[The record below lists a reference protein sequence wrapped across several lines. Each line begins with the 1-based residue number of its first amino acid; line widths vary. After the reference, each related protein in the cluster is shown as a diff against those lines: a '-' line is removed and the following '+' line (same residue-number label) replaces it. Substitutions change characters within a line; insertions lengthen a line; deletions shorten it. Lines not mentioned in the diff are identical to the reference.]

1 MVISGLKKTHW
12 SSIFCVAIWYV
23 SRLLQM
29 KNYLDSAVKY
39 VLWVWVEWKITKIQ
53 WITQKTSWLNSD
65 HTSSSYW
72 FYLHYMLA
80 TTPMR

>member
-29 KNYLDSAVKY
+29 KNYLDSAVIY
-39 VLWVWVEWKITKIQ
+39 VFWVWVEWK
-53 WITQKTSWLNSD
+53 
-65 HTSSSYW
+65 
-72 FYLHYMLA
+72 
-80 TTPMR
+80 